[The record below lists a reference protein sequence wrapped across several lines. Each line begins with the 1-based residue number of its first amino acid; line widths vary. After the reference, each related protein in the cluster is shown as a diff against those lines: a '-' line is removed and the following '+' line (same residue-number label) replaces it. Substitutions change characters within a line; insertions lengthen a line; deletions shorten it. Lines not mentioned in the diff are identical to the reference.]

1 MTKTDTQ
8 LTQKKPQPV
17 APQKRDAFKQTL
29 SQARSHLSTPHKAFS
44 HVVHARAIEV
54 LSDTL
59 GGSLFRPTAITI
71 GSLSA
76 LLFTSTLYFTAKHYG
91 YELAGSEFLVAFGFG
106 WLVGIIIDYT
116 LLLTRSVTKKRR

>member
-1 MTKTDTQ
+1 MTKTSKRPTQ
-8 LTQKKPQPV
+8 QKPQAA
-17 APQKRDAFKQTL
+17 APKKRDAFRLTL
-29 SQARSHLSTPHKAFS
+29 SQARSHLSAPHKAFS
-44 HVVHARAIEV
+44 YVIHTRAIEV

-76 LLFTSTLYFTAKHYG
+76 LFFTGTLYFTAKHYG
-91 YELAGSEFLVAFGFG
+91 YELAGSEFVIAFGFG

-116 LLLTRSVTKKRR
+116 LLLTRSITKKRR